1 MENHRSL
8 STKLLTKLGMLEKY
22 AETRLPSFDQFVSDM
37 PEVFFKF
44 LKVAT
49 GGSSNMSTVA
59 SLEYMYPLVIAHVFG
74 SPQFRLSR
82 DLLVLLR
89 DTEIPDVPAELL
101 RLPFPGMI
109 LEIPAGT
116 FMKPAHSVTSIL
128 IASSESDKRFRVAFD
143 TGDDMAHFTNFM
155 YNPRD
160 TLHGCLRTTT
170 LQRALME
177 PVIKAEFP
185 DFGEEDIFD
194 DYYRADVFR
203 LALNAC
209 LYIACGDADV
219 QRDKREIHDL
229 HDKLQGL
236 KAGDR
241 REHLELLL
249 RKAKQRQVY
258 IVGGGVKLEHEYEAA
273 LGDRKLLVR
282 FRVRGHFRNQACG
295 EGRLERRLTWITP
308 HWKGPTYAEMVEKGY
323 LVK

>member
-8 STKLLTKLGMLEKY
+8 SIELLTRLGMLGKY
-22 AETRLPSFDQFVSDM
+22 AETKLPSFKQFVSDM
-37 PEVFFKF
+37 PEMFFKF
-44 LKVAT
+44 LEVTT
-49 GGSSNMSTVA
+49 GSASNMSTVA
-59 SLEYMYPLVIAHVFG
+59 SLEYLYPLTIAHVFG

-82 DLLVLLR
+82 DLLILLR
-89 DTEIPDVPAELL
+89 DTEVPDVPAELL
-101 RLPFPGMI
+101 RLPFPGII

-128 IASSESDKRFRVAFD
+128 IASSKYDERFRVAYD
-143 TGDDMAHFTNFM
+143 TGDDNAHFTNFL
-155 YNPRD
+155 YNAAD
-160 TLHGCLRTTT
+160 TLHGCLRATHM
-170 LQRALME
+170 QRAVMD

-185 DFGEEDIFD
+185 DFGKEDIFD

-219 QRDKREIHDL
+219 QRDKREISEL

-236 KAGDR
+236 KQGAR
-241 REHLELLL
+241 REHLESLL

-258 IVGGGVKLEHEYEAA
+258 IVGGGVKLAREYEAA
-273 LGDRKLLVR
+273 QGDRKLLVR

-295 EGRLERRLTWITP
+295 EGRLERRLTWIAP